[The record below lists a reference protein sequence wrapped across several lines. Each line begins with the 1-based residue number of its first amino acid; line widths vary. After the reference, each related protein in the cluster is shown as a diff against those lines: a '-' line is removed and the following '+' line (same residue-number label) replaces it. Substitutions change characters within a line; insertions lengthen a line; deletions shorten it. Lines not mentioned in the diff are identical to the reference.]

1 MGKKAVSRIT
11 KEREVRHQEPVS
23 DLLTSSGIFCKI
35 RIDKVKEKRF
45 SVVSYDRMELY
56 IYGRNKKASEGSFK

>member
-1 MGKKAVSRIT
+1 MGKKAVLRIT